1 MESGATELCRGANYR
16 LDSPLVSELDM
27 TGGDNVVKYWTNMF
41 GGSSSIELHLLVWE
55 PKLRLA

>member
-41 GGSSSIELHLLVWE
+41 GGSSSIELHLLVCE
-55 PKLRLA
+55 PKLELA